1 MLQVKLQ
8 MAPVNLDQH
17 HIWKLALA
25 LLNFVCY
32 SLNVA
37 KLQKEMD
44 HAEEVYKLLTVCTE
58 SFKYY
63 TNPVL

>member
-1 MLQVKLQ
+1 MV
-8 MAPVNLDQH
+8 PVHLDEH

-25 LLNFVCY
+25 QLIFVCC

-44 HAEEVYKLLTVCTE
+44 HAEEIYKLLTVCTE
-58 SFKYY
+58 SF
-63 TNPVL
+63 

>member
-1 MLQVKLQ
+1 MV
-8 MAPVNLDQH
+8 PVNLDEH
-17 HIWKLALA
+17 HIWKLMLA
-25 LLNFVCY
+25 QLIFVCY

-44 HAEEVYKLLTVCTE
+44 DAEEVYKLLTVCTE